1 MNDNST
7 FLKAFNSIIRARRTT
22 REFSSEIPNNETMIE
37 ILESALY
44 APFGGATGISLRNI
58 RTIRVLSLNT
68 ETRDCAQELL
78 LSQIRTRARILRTV
92 LLLAPF
98 LRKRMKSFE
107 TRITNIAENGIPSL
121 TDGAYYIIIAEKKG
135 FPNVAEQSIAHAMQ
149 NMWLSAT
156 ANKLGF
162 QLISATGMMSKN
174 KRFMKLLKLK
184 VGEYAI
190 DGCVIGVPKKHNKPL
205 SDRNMDDLITW
216 L

>member
-1 MNDNST
+1 MNGNSS
-7 FLKAFNSIIRARRTT
+7 FLKVFNSIVHSRRTT
-22 REFSSEIPNNETMIE
+22 RIFSNEIPDNKTMID

-44 APFGGATGISLRNI
+44 APFAGATGISLRNI

-78 LSQIRTRARILRTV
+78 LSQIRNRARILHIV
-92 LLLAPF
+92 LLFAPF
-98 LRKRMKSFE
+98 LKKRMKSFE
-107 TRITNIAENGIPSL
+107 TRITNLAQNGIPGL

-135 FPNVAEQSIAHAMQ
+135 FPNVAKQSIAHAMQ

-162 QLISATGMMSKN
+162 QLISATAMMSKN

-190 DGCVIGVPKKHNKPL
+190 DGCVIGVPKEHNKPQ
-205 SDRNMDDLITW
+205 SDKNVNDYITW